1 MTIKLDYDKN
11 EQYIGSSNDKKY
23 QYDQLRSIRFLQN
36 YYSSV
41 NEIDNDEETK
51 TKSEKSNIILDNTIN
66 SFKINLAEVDS
77 DEILNPLN
85 CLFNEIENDNKPN
98 IENDDQSVFN
108 IKSLESSSYNI
119 DDNDS
124 FLNEYEYEL

>member
-1 MTIKLDYDKN
+1 MRGRKKQLRLKSIIYFDNYMTIKLDYDKN

-66 SFKINLAEVDS
+66 SFKINLTEVDS
-77 DEILNPLN
+77 DEI
-85 CLFNEIENDNKPN
+85 
-98 IENDDQSVFN
+98 
-108 IKSLESSSYNI
+108 
-119 DDNDS
+119 
-124 FLNEYEYEL
+124 